1 MRERVFINT
10 VIPGGISGRAK
21 SPGQS
26 EYPFSDVSPGG
37 RVFDSMVDVVTPNFH
52 KLVAQGVIINN
63 PMRRVYHETSGG
75 FGTRSAIGKGA
86 NTGGYNYMTGD
97 IFGYISQA
105 DGFQGLG
112 LTLDESN
119 NALLDAFAGI
129 DRTPYS
135 FGEDLAE
142 LKETLTFLRHPMLEL
157 RDLMRR
163 YNELRHRHIF
173 KGFDFLKAHAHAWA
187 EIRFGAAPLL
197 RSAYSLAESIG
208 NYRKVVKPVRQT
220 SRGFAQSSDSDGDS
234 KVFNGRRYM
243 RYIEK
248 TYECRASVLY
258 EQPSGTLSVNEY
270 FGLRAKDI
278 PETMWNVIPYSFMVD
293 RFLNIDAV
301 TRAYVNLFDPS
312 VKVLSACTVEKRAQ
326 REMYSVIDDP
336 SDIFTI
342 SWGCP
347 PRLIINTETVRTPQ
361 SISQAPMASF
371 FLKKPLSSLVNL
383 ADISALILQQVRYS
397 KGG

>member
-10 VIPGGISGRAK
+10 VIPGDISGRAK
-21 SPGQS
+21 SPGES
-26 EYPFSDVSPGG
+26 EYTFSGSSSGG

-52 KLVAQGVIINN
+52 KLVASGVIVNN
-63 PMRRVYHETSGG
+63 PMRRVKHETSGG
-75 FGTRSAIGKGA
+75 FGTRSAIGKGVNA
-86 NTGGYNYMTGD
+86 GGYNYMTGD
-97 IFGYISQA
+97 IFGYISSA
-105 DGFQGLG
+105 DSFQGLG

-142 LKETLTFLRHPMLEL
+142 IKESLTFLRHPMLEL

-163 YNELRHRHIF
+163 YNELRRWHIF
-173 KGFDFLKAHAHAWA
+173 EGFNFLKAHAHAWA
-187 EIRFGAAPLL
+187 EVRFGAAPLL
-197 RSAYSLAESIG
+197 RSAYSLAEGIG
-208 NYRKVVKPVRQT
+208 KYKKIVKPVRQT
-220 SRGFAQSSDSDGDS
+220 SRGHAFVQDNDGDS

-248 TYECRASVLY
+248 SYDCRASVLY

-312 VKVLSACTVEKRAQ
+312 IKILSACTVERRSQ

-336 SDIFTI
+336 SDIYTI

-347 PRLIINTETVRTPQ
+347 PRLIINEETVRTPQ
-361 SISQAPMASF
+361 PTNQAPMASF

-383 ADISALILQQVRYS
+383 TDISALILQQVRYS